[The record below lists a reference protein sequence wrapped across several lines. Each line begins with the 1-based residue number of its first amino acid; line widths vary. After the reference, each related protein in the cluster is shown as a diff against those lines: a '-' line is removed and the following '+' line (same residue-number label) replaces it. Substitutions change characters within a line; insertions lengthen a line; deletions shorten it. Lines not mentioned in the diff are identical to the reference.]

1 MTRLYDLML
10 LIDPNAPDGRQQ
22 QVMGEVQSM
31 IEAGATLVGSHD
43 WGERRMAY
51 EIDHRP
57 DAHYHLFQFETE
69 SNELLERIQHQLKI
83 MDGVLRFRVIRL
95 KPGQPTPPPPRDTFP
110 RERREER
117 EPEGRVAA
125 RAAADAAPEGEEAG
139 LPAEAPAVPD
149 EAVVPDE
156 ADVAPPSG
164 DELAEALQPDEAAE
178 APPAEEAPAET
189 PQPDPDAP
197 EPPGEPA
204 EPE

>member
-1 MTRLYDLML
+1 VTRLYDLML

-31 IEAGATLVGSHD
+31 IESGATLVGSHD
-43 WGERRMAY
+43 WGERRLAY

-69 SNELLERIQHQLKI
+69 NNELLERLQHQLKI

-95 KPGQPTPPPPRDTFP
+95 KPGQPTPPAPRDAFP

-125 RAAADAAPEGEEAG
+125 RAAADAAPEEGDETVA
-139 LPAEAPAVPD
+139 AEAPVAEAAEAPVPV
-149 EAVVPDE
+149 EPAAE
-156 ADVAPPSG
+156 EAPPPP
-164 DELAEALQPDEAAE
+164 APDEAAE
-178 APPAEEAPAET
+178 AAPPEEPPAEAP
-189 PQPDPDAP
+189 
-197 EPPGEPA
+197 EPA